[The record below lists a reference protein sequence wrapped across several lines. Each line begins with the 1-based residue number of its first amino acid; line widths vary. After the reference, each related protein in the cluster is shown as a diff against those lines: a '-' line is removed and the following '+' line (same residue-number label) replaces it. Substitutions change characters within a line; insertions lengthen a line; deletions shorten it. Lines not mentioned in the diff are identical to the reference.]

1 MNLTPN
7 IQGMTRAQPSWSTP
21 SVVLSP
27 RGKSGSTDVYET
39 VEHSKTICFDLVTAF
54 LHQPIFFFS
63 FFFFFLVWPQQLEC
77 GISVPRPGLEPRPQ
91 Q

>member
-1 MNLTPN
+1 MNLTSN

-54 LHQPIFFFS
+54 LHQPIFS
-63 FFFFFLVWPQQLEC
+63 FLVWPQQLEC
-77 GISVPRPGLEPRPQ
+77 GISVPRPGIEPRPQ